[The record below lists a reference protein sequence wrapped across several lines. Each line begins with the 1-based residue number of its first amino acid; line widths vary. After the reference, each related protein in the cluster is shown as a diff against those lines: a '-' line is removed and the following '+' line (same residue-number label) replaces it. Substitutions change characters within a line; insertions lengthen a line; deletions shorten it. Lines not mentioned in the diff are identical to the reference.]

1 MDEQLIPKIS
11 ELPTGDKLTNGYIK
25 KIQRL
30 FPVPS
35 DYKILWA
42 VAESLGHHPS
52 GLVIAD
58 KGIIIKANK
67 KCVEEVNVKAEEGKC
82 RNNTEHIKFIY
93 QIIPWDLFDPDDYII
108 KIESNLISITVG
120 ETSYTGFTNKS
131 IIEFFNKAVIK
142 KRNFESAV
150 SKFAESGTVAYLNTL
165 GLDGISFAAAYG
177 ADQTKTGHGIYA
189 EEAGALLDRISG
201 EAAEVVGRDNA
212 KNGPD
217 KVVNGRPVQC
227 KYCNSANS
235 SVGNCFKK
243 NAATGAKEYR
253 YITLDGTPMMV
264 EVPKDQYAQAV
275 EVMKKKIKEGSVPG
289 ISDPNKAYDIIRQ
302 GKLTYKQARNLA
314 KAGTFESITYDAAT
328 GAVNCSFAFG
338 ISVLI
343 TFGFSYANSKDAK
356 KSLKA
361 AALVG
366 LQTFGFALVS
376 QIISSQIAR
385 TSLSKALIPAS
396 DYIIKKL
403 GVKTVQKLI
412 NGFRALLGKKAI
424 YGGAAQKSLAKAL
437 RSNVITEGVAFV
449 VFSVPDT
456 IKVSTQQMSVGQYL
470 KNMSSLIASFAGTA
484 AAVAGAAMATAKIGE
499 KLGKSVDKRVGGAI
513 GFGAGLLGGGGAGF
527 ASNQIGKLVR
537 EDDAEILLR
546 LFNSVV
552 MNVCLDNMLSESEIK
567 EFLTALSED
576 KENTKKLKN
585 VMKSLY
591 SSKEQY
597 RELEAFCNDILKPIL
612 AKRTV
617 ISKHLEPNDEEVII
631 AIGDVMNEVSEEE
644 SSNEEY

>member
-1 MDEQLIPKIS
+1 MDEQFIPKIS
-11 ELPTGDKLTNGYIK
+11 ELPVGDKLTNGHAK

-42 VAESLGHHPS
+42 VAESFGHHPS

-58 KGIIIKANK
+58 KGVIIKANK
-67 KCVEEVNVKAEEGKC
+67 KCVDEANAGTDDGK
-82 RNNTEHIKFIY
+82 RRKKKEQPKFIY
-93 QIIPWDLFDPDDYII
+93 QIIPWDLFDPDDYIV
-108 KIESNLISITVG
+108 KIENGFVSITVG
-120 ETSYTGFTNKS
+120 ETSYTGYANNA
-131 IIEFFNKAVIK
+131 IAEFFKKATAK
-142 KRNFESAV
+142 KRNFEATV
-150 SKFAESGTVAYLNTL
+150 SSFVEAGTVANLNTL
-165 GLDGISFAAAYG
+165 GLEGIEFAAAYG

-189 EEAGALLDRISG
+189 EEAGALLDKLNG

-217 KVVNGRPVQC
+217 KVVNGRAVQC

-235 SVGNCFKK
+235 SVNNCFKK
-243 NAATGAKEYR
+243 NATTGAKEYR

-264 EVPKDQYAQAV
+264 EVPKDQYAQAI
-275 EVMKKKIKEGSVPG
+275 EVMKNKISEGSVPG
-289 ISDPNKAYDIIRQ
+289 VSDPNAAYDIIRQ

-343 TFGFSYANSKDAK
+343 TFGFSFASSHDAK

-366 LQTFGFALVS
+366 LQTFGFALAS

-385 TSLSKALIPAS
+385 TGLSKALIPAS
-396 DYIIKKL
+396 DFIIKKL
-403 GVKTVQKLI
+403 GFKTVQKLI
-412 NGFRALLGKKAI
+412 NGFRALVGKKAI
-424 YGGAAQKSLAKAL
+424 YGAAAQKSLAKTL
-437 RSNVITEGVAFV
+437 RSNVITEGVAFI

-470 KNMSSLIASFAGTA
+470 KNMSSIIASFAGTA
-484 AAVAGAAMATAKIGE
+484 AAVAGAAVATAKIGE
-499 KLGKSVDKRVGGAI
+499 KAGKSVDKRVGGAI
-513 GFGAGLLGGGGAGF
+513 GFGAGLLGGGCAGF
-527 ASNQIGKLVR
+527 AANQVGKLVR

-552 MNVCLDNMLSESEIK
+552 MNVCFDNLLSESEIK

-576 KENTKKLKN
+576 KETAKKLKK

-597 RELEAFCNDILKPIL
+597 HELETFCNDVLNPIL

-617 ISKHLEPNDEEVII
+617 ISKQLEPGEEEVIL
-631 AIGDVMNEVSEEE
+631 AIGDVMYEVSKEEA
-644 SSNEEY
+644 NDEEN